1 MGRDMRRVTLLGA
14 FEIEGEAEN
23 EPAMRDGL
31 ILGSRREQRGFVL
44 ETTRDNVEQIL
55 ALGDA
60 PRLDLPTR
68 WAAGLGP
75 TLRELGFTLN
85 RVELTPFRHPAGAGG
100 YVQGTL
106 LFKGEGRRLHRLPM
120 TATEAIHLAIYEDLP
135 MWAARDLLLLNVTP
149 ILDELDAYSSQVE
162 QEAKRFRTFVNSVTA
177 TDFARFYEASGDGPD
192 DARGTD
198 VG

>member
-14 FEIEGEAEN
+14 FEIEGEADP

-60 PRLDLPTR
+60 PRTDLPTR
-68 WAAGLGP
+68 LAAGLGP
-75 TLRELGFTLN
+75 TLRELGYELK
-85 RVELTPFRHPAGAGG
+85 RVELVPFAHPAGAGG

-106 LFKGEGRRLHRLPM
+106 FFKGEGRKFHKLPM

-135 MWAARDLLLLNVTP
+135 MWAARELLQLNVSP

-177 TDFARFYEASGDGPD
+177 TDFARFYEGHADGPD
-192 DARGTD
+192 DAAG
-198 VG
+198 